1 MEVVALL
8 MASKICVPDKR
19 KSVNFK
25 VFNMLTKINEAKKMI
40 KHIPCNCKCEF
51 NSTDCNSNQEWN
63 NKTCQCKC
71 ENDHKCKKY
80 YSCKT

>member
-40 KHIPCNCKCEF
+40 KHILCNCKCEF

-63 NKTCQCKC
+63 NKTCQCECK
-71 ENDHKCKKY
+71 NDHKCKKY
-80 YSCKT
+80 YSYKT